1 MSSLALSGI
10 ISAIATPFDSNQKL
24 KESVT
29 NELMDMQMAG
39 GVHGFYIC
47 GGMGEGLALPKSI
60 RMQMAEV
67 AVSKAKGKCKIINHI
82 GAANIEET
90 LELTRH
96 SEEIGVDAVASL
108 APSHF
113 YAYCEDEIFKYYK
126 IIADNTSLPVIVY
139 ATSLFCGVDVV
150 RLSKKLMK
158 IPNVIGMKFTMN
170 DYHVFR
176 QLKEIEGSLI
186 FDGQDNTLIC
196 GLVMGAD
203 GGIGA
208 SYNIM
213 AAWFCQLYDS
223 YRKGDIN
230 EAQNLQYKI
239 NRVIKVLIDFGG
251 MKAIKPVLEMMG
263 FDVGSYVFPGKSLSQ
278 EHLKIL
284 KKKVIACG
292 LQI

>member
-1 MSSLALSGI
+1 MSNLALGGI
-10 ISAIATPFDSNQKL
+10 ISAIVTPFDRNLKL

-29 NELMDMQMAG
+29 GELMDMQMAH

-67 AVSKAKGKCKIINHI
+67 AVSKAVGKCKIINHI
-82 GAANIEET
+82 GAANIKET
-90 LELTRH
+90 IELTRH
-96 SEEIGVDAVASL
+96 SEIVGVDAVASL

-113 YAYCEDEIFKYYK
+113 YAYCEDEIINYYK

-139 ATSLFCGVDVV
+139 ATSLLCGVDVV
-150 RLSKKLMK
+150 RLSKRLMK
-158 IPNVIGMKFTMN
+158 IPNVVGMKFTLN
-170 DYHVFR
+170 DYHVFG
-176 QLKEIEGSLI
+176 QLKEIEGSLL

-208 SYNIM
+208 SYNVM
-213 AAWFCQLYDS
+213 ADWFCQLYDS
-223 YRKGDIN
+223 YRNGNIG

-263 FDVGSYVFPGKSLSQ
+263 FDVGGSVFPGRSLSQ
-278 EHLKIL
+278 EQLKML
-284 KKKVIACG
+284 RKKVIACG
-292 LQI
+292 LEV